1 MKTLTTAKLHTPD
14 LRLALVSWRSEL
26 LSLANEFP
34 DIYPEADLNRRIA
47 ELDNALLA
55 IDTSVL
61 VSLVPIG

>member
-14 LRLALVSWRSEL
+14 LRLAIVNWRSEL

-34 DIYPEADLNRRIA
+34 DLYPAEDLDRRIA
-47 ELDNALLA
+47 DLDNALLA

-61 VSLVPIG
+61 VSLVPLG